1 MESPVPMRLIPL
13 LAFATLAGFSSRAAG
28 HEFWIEPSSFQPK
41 SGSDVRVSL
50 KVGQRL
56 VGESVPRK
64 ADRIARFFAVGPA
77 GEVEIG
83 GADGGEPAGTF
94 RAEQPGLMILGFR
107 SNRASIELPA
117 EQFELYLEEEG
128 LGHIRELR
136 RQKQQSGAPGREV
149 YSRCAKSLIAVDGNA
164 DGDAGRTLGFT
175 LEIIPEEN
183 PCRLRPGAKLGVRV
197 VFNGKPLAGA
207 TIVAMCAGHTGEP
220 QRVRTG
226 EEGRASFT
234 LATPGLWMIH
244 NVHMVEAPPDAG
256 ADWESFWGTLTFELA
271 GASKP

>member
-1 MESPVPMRLIPL
+1 MSMRLSSL
-13 LAFATLAGFSSRAAG
+13 LALATLAGFASRAAG

-77 GEVEIG
+77 GEVEVG
-83 GADGGEPAGTF
+83 GDDGGEPAGTL
-94 RAEQPGLMILGFR
+94 RVERSGLMILGFR

-117 EQFELYLEEEG
+117 EQFETYLEEEG

-136 RQKQQSGAPGREV
+136 RHKQQSGALVREV

-164 DGDAGRTLGFT
+164 DGDAGRPLGFT
-175 LEIIPEEN
+175 LEIIPEGN
-183 PCRLRPGAKLGVRV
+183 PCRLRPGAKLGVRLL
-197 VFNGKPLAGA
+197 FRGRPLADA
-207 TIVAMCAGHTGEP
+207 AVIAICAGHTAAP

-226 EEGRASFT
+226 ADGRAEFT

-244 NVHMVEAPPDAG
+244 SVHMIEAPPDAG

-271 GASKP
+271 GAGKP